1 MAYEDAPVSDAH
13 RKALEAGRKMFE
25 SKDELTIPR
34 PGLLKRVIRSRIS
47 SLRLASKNA
56 WA

>member
-25 SKDELTIPR
+25 SKDGLTIPR